1 MKEIFMGLMTIFVQ
15 GRCDF
20 VDCQWRARGVDETGL
35 LSKCKQALEGEGF
48 FGSGGL
54 NPDPIT
60 KRNIQRRTLNSF
72 NIHISWTTTKYI
84 YNKNKT
90 TVS

>member
-1 MKEIFMGLMTIFVQ
+1 MGLMTIFVQ

-48 FGSGGL
+48 FWQWGL
-54 NPDPIT
+54 KPRSN
-60 KRNIQRRTLNSF
+60 
-72 NIHISWTTTKYI
+72 
-84 YNKNKT
+84 NKEEPPETDIKF
-90 TVS
+90 V